1 MSTDYKIPYAT
12 YKSTVA
18 STLHVYY
25 LPITGGYSLY
35 SSTQL
40 ANFTCIIASSTDVA
54 DFEATLQPT
63 ATAVTSLGDA
73 VLSTIITNAALA
85 AFPLGNK
92 ITDGVSNAA
101 VKAASTSPLSTDP
114 ALVVAISPNS
124 SITTTSASVSTIGS
138 APPTSASY
146 IGGSD
151 GAALRA
157 LAVDTS
163 GRAIISTVDGQ
174 RATYSAAV
182 SGLVVANTPTDIFT
196 ITGSASKTIRITRI
210 SFTGT
215 QTTGTQIRVIV
226 LKRSTANSGG
236 TSTSPARVPHDSNN
250 AAATATVLAYT
261 ANPTTGTLV
270 GNIRAA
276 KVLVGLTTVNS
287 DQLII
292 DFGTRN
298 GQGFVLRGTTQV
310 LAINLAGV
318 TIAGNSLDISFE
330 WTEE

>member
-163 GRAIISTVDGQ
+163 GRAIIST
-174 RATYSAAV
+174 
-182 SGLVVANTPTDIFT
+182 PTDIFT
-196 ITGSASKTIRITRI
+196 ITGSASKTIRVTRI